1 MEGSIEMDTAVMNPA
16 LVETRIG
23 PAGKTLPELYRQF
36 LIEYPA
42 RLADARMKTIRG
54 FDLRF
59 DSVMS
64 AALALNQTLQSWNY
78 SDEMQLG
85 NSSFKA
91 ELMKNILKLDFIGLS
106 GRVVFDSNGDRT
118 SVVMIYQLRNLT
130 RHLVGLYDP
139 IANAA
144 NWTHANLWFAGGSPP
159 VDAPELL
166 TRQLQL
172 SEAGTIALTSASS
185 IGIAVSIATV
195 AVNFHYRELRLIK
208 MSSPLVNNV
217 IGAGCLM
224 CYASCIVMAVNSHW
238 AVSTGLCWTQTALLT
253 IGYSAAFGAMLAKTW
268 RVHRIFTNVKLRRVT
283 IKDSH
288 LFAVILLVLATD
300 VALLVTWAIFDPM
313 TVQRFFLPAVET
325 EAGTLLKTV
334 IDECTCNNMT
344 IWIGVELGI
353 KGLLLLFAL
362 FFAWETR
369 TVQVE
374 ALNDSK
380 KIGVCV
386 YNTTVMGLIGVVILF
401 ALPSSSQDLKVS
413 LIASCIIICSSTTL
427 ILVFGSKIFML
438 IKRGPARVGDNESA
452 MRNPGGIVVPLS

>member
-1 MEGSIEMDTAVMNPA
+1 
-16 LVETRIG
+16 
-23 PAGKTLPELYRQF
+23 
-36 LIEYPA
+36 
-42 RLADARMKTIRG
+42 MKTIRG

-91 ELMKNILKLDFIGLS
+91 ELMRNILKLDFIGLS

-118 SVVMIYQLRNLT
+118 SVVMIYQLRTRNPTVHTGWLT
-130 RHLVGLYDP
+130 
-139 IANAA
+139 
-144 NWTHANLWFAGGSPP
+144 AGGSPP

-172 SEAGTIALTSASS
+172 SRSGAIAITSASS

-268 RVHRIFTNVKLRRVT
+268 RVHRIFTNVKLRRVV
-283 IKDSH
+283 S
-288 LFAVILLVLATD
+288 LAAGLLVGLFMFQSHS
-300 VALLVTWAIFDPM
+300 VAKRPLW
-313 TVQRFFLPAVET
+313 RR
-325 EAGTLLKTV
+325 
-334 IDECTCNNMT
+334 
-344 IWIGVELGI
+344 GI
-353 KGLLLLFAL
+353 
-362 FFAWETR
+362 T
-369 TVQVE
+369 
-374 ALNDSK
+374 
-380 KIGVCV
+380 
-386 YNTTVMGLIGVVILF
+386 
-401 ALPSSSQDLKVS
+401 
-413 LIASCIIICSSTTL
+413 
-427 ILVFGSKIFML
+427 
-438 IKRGPARVGDNESA
+438 
-452 MRNPGGIVVPLS
+452 

>member
-1 MEGSIEMDTAVMNPA
+1 MEGSIETDTAVMDPA
-16 LVETRIG
+16 LIETRIG

-91 ELMKNILKLDFIGLS
+91 ELMRNILKLDFIGLS
-106 GRVVFDSNGDRT
+106 GRVVFDNNGDRT
-118 SVVMIYQLRNLT
+118 SVVMIYQLRNLS
-130 RHLVGLYDP
+130 RHLVGTYDP
-139 IANAA
+139 IENVL
-144 NWTHANLWFAGGSPP
+144 NWTSKFWFAGGSPP

-268 RVHRIFTNVKLRRVT
+268 RVHRIFTNVKLRRVA

-300 VALLVTWAIFDPM
+300 IVLLIAWGIIDPL
-313 TVQRFFLPAVET
+313 TVKSVSLPSVET
-325 EAGTLLKTV
+325 EDGTLIRST
-334 IDECTCNNMT
+334 IDVCTCNNMT
-344 IWIGVELGI
+344 IWIATELGV
-353 KGLLLLFAL
+353 KGFLLLFAL

-438 IKRGPARVGDNESA
+438 IKHGPSKVDDMETAMQTSA
-452 MRNPGGIVVPLS
+452 GITVPQS

>member
-1 MEGSIEMDTAVMNPA
+1 VALKLEAALIANNLTSYQKMIYSGDPTSAIRNLLQSDIRIFVIVRIGSMEDPGKRFECVLKQLGAYGPKYFWIQVGLPFTTTHFEGSCPDSDRAESLEGSIETDTAVMDPA
-16 LVETRIG
+16 LIETRIG

-118 SVVMIYQLRNLT
+118 SVVMIYQLRNLS
-130 RHLVGLYDP
+130 RHLVGTYDP
-139 IANAA
+139 IENVL
-144 NWTHANLWFAGGSPP
+144 NWTAKLWFAGGSPP

-172 SEAGTIALTSASS
+172 SEAGTIALSSASS

-268 RVHRIFTNVKLRRVT
+268 RVHRIFTNVKLRRVA

-300 VALLVTWAIFDPM
+300 IVLLIAWGIIDPL
-313 TVQRFFLPAVET
+313 TVKSV
-325 EAGTLLKTV
+325 
-334 IDECTCNNMT
+334 
-344 IWIGVELGI
+344 
-353 KGLLLLFAL
+353 
-362 FFAWETR
+362 
-369 TVQVE
+369 
-374 ALNDSK
+374 S
-380 KIGVCV
+380 
-386 YNTTVMGLIGVVILF
+386 
-401 ALPSSSQDLKVS
+401 LPSV
-413 LIASCIIICSSTTL
+413 
-427 ILVFGSKIFML
+427 
-438 IKRGPARVGDNESA
+438 
-452 MRNPGGIVVPLS
+452 